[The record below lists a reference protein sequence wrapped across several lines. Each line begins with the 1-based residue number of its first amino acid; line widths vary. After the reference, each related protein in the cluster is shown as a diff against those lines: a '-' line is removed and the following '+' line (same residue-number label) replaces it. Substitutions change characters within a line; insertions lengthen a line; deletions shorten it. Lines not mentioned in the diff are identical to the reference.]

1 MIIGAELG
9 LLIYGIIAL
18 IKGQFSMGKGK
29 KVQGS
34 SARVLGI
41 ISLLPMPLAAIAGF
55 VIGFLNPDAT
65 AAGRMKW
72 VIVGTEASIL
82 AGIVIVLILLAN
94 KFYRHQQETI
104 SNKIL

>member
-1 MIIGAELG
+1 MIIGAEIG

-41 ISLLPMPLAAIAGF
+41 ICMLPIPLAAIAGF
-55 VIGFLNPDAT
+55 IIGFLNPDAM
-65 AAGRMKW
+65 ASGQMKW
-72 VIVGTEASIL
+72 VVVCTELFIL
-82 AGIVIVLILLAN
+82 ACILGLLMLLAN
-94 KFYRHQQETI
+94 KFSKQQETETI
-104 SNKIL
+104 SN